1 MIPSDA
7 LNNNDKYPN
16 EHLKFKINSLIG
28 KISNFNSSY
37 VQHSTTELDSH
48 KNTALVG
55 KDCYIFDHVNERTCD
70 IEPFDPSVGKKSK
83 VTIVDT
89 AIIYG
94 CPYTHKSYLLVI
106 KNALDV
112 STLTHN
118 LLSPFILREAGI
130 TVNDVPTIHVDNP
143 STIDHAIVLPSITIP
158 LKLKRDIFLL

>member
-1 MIPSDA
+1 MIPSDV

-70 IEPFDPSVGKKSK
+70 IEPFDPSIRKKSK
-83 VTIVDT
+83 VLIVDA
-89 AIIYG
+89 AIIYD
-94 CPYTHKSYLLVI
+94 CPYTHKSYLLFI
-106 KNALDV
+106 KNTVYV
-112 STLTHN
+112 STLTYN
-118 LLSPFILREAGI
+118 LLPPFILREAGI
-130 TVNDVPTIHVDNP
+130 TVNNVSKIHVVP
-143 STIDHAIVLPSITIP
+143 SFFV
-158 LKLKRDIFLL
+158 